1 VSDPAAPVL
10 MSSLDVDAA
19 GTAGVVVDGY
29 YAYVVGGYLT
39 TVRVANPIRPVQV
52 AQLDLGT
59 GLCPD
64 GMALSGDH
72 MYLSADRL
80 YVLSLVDPAHP
91 DTVGYYSASWQIPQG
106 LAVAGDLAYVAC
118 GDMGLRVFRYYG
130 SGIEETPSAELR
142 PATTP
147 TIVRGLLFLPVA
159 PSDVQVAD
167 LLDASGRSVTL
178 LQRGA
183 NDVSK
188 LSPGVYFVRAVSREP
203 SAVSCYKVI
212 IAR

>member
-1 VSDPAAPVL
+1 
-10 MSSLDVDAA
+10 
-19 GTAGVVVDGY
+19 VVVDGY
-29 YAYVVGGYLT
+29 YAYVVGRYLT

-159 PSDVQVAD
+159 PSDVRQVAD